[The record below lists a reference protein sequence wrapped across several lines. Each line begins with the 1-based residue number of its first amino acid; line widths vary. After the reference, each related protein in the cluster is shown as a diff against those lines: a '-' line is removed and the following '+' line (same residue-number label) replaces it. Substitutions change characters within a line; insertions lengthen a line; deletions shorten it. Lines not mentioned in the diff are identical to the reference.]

1 MFNIIKILL
10 GLLALSLQDN
20 INMSKIYI
28 GKIG

>member
-20 INMSKIYI
+20 VNMSKIYI

>member
-20 INMSKIYI
+20 INMSKIYT